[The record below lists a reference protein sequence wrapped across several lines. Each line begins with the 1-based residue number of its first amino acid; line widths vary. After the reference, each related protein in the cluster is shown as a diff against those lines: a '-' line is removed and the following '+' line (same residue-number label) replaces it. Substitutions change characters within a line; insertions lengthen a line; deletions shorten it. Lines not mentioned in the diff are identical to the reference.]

1 VPVYNV
7 FDVTT
12 RHILPQFFHN
22 VVERKSSVSRTVR
35 KKVSRRKSRNRT
47 TGAADHLNN
56 EPPLVDRRISLGSNH
71 IL

>member
-12 RHILPQFFHN
+12 RHILPQFFHH
-22 VVERKSSVSRTVR
+22 VVEHESSVSRTV
-35 KKVSRRKSRNRT
+35 KEKVSRGKSHNRT
-47 TGAADHLNN
+47 TGVADHLNN
-56 EPPLVDRRISLGSNH
+56 EPPLADRRISLGSNH